1 MSIFDKAKEITD
13 KVTEFSSDE
22 VIASAIMK
30 AVKKQEN
37 VNALLKEKGSNYR
50 VSDIEL
56 EMGLPPTISF
66 GVRRVSEKAENQVES
81 NIVESKSFDEN
92 LTNK

>member
-1 MSIFDKAKEITD
+1 MSIFDKAKELTD
-13 KVTEFSSDE
+13 KVTGFSSDE
-22 VIASAIMK
+22 VIANAIMK

-56 EMGLPPTISF
+56 EMGIPPTISF

-81 NIVESKSFDEN
+81 NIDESKSIDEN

>member
-1 MSIFDKAKEITD
+1 MSIFDKAKELTD

-22 VIASAIMK
+22 VIANAIMK

-56 EMGLPPTISF
+56 EMGIPPTISF
-66 GVRRVSEKAENQVES
+66 GVRRVSAKAENQVES
-81 NIVESKSFDEN
+81 GGGPQRLDSLIV
-92 LTNK
+92 

>member
-1 MSIFDKAKEITD
+1 MSIFDKAKELTD
-13 KVTEFSSDE
+13 KVTGFSSDE
-22 VIASAIMK
+22 VIANAIMK

-56 EMGLPPTISF
+56 EMGIPPTISF

-81 NIVESKSFDEN
+81 NIVESKSIDEN

>member
-1 MSIFDKAKEITD
+1 MSIFDKAKELTD

-22 VIASAIMK
+22 VIANAIMK

-50 VSDIEL
+50 VCDIEL
-56 EMGLPPTISF
+56 EMGIPPTISF

-81 NIVESKSFDEN
+81 NIVESKSIDEN
-92 LTNK
+92 

>member
-1 MSIFDKAKEITD
+1 MSIFDKAKELTD

-22 VIASAIMK
+22 VIANAIMK

-50 VSDIEL
+50 VCDIEL
-56 EMGLPPTISF
+56 EMGIPPTISF

-81 NIVESKSFDEN
+81 NIVENKNIDEN

>member
-1 MSIFDKAKEITD
+1 MSIFDKAKEITAR
-13 KVTEFSSDE
+13 VTEFSSDE
-22 VIASAIMK
+22 VIANAIMK

-56 EMGLPPTISF
+56 EMGIPPTISF
-66 GVRRVSEKAENQVES
+66 GVRRVSEKTENQVES
-81 NIVESKSFDEN
+81 KSIDEN